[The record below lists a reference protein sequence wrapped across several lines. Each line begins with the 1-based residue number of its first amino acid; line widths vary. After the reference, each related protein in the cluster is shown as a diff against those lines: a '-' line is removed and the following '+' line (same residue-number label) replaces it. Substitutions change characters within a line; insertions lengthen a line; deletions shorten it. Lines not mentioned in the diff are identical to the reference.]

1 MKTHF
6 TNSVCAAIAAVFTIL
21 AVSCVTPQTVIRMN
35 PVSQDVKWNY
45 GQAYISDTVSGIV
58 VEAAFEKAT
67 RDYTI
72 FNIAVVNLSNMSY
85 LTDPANFTFEEQ
97 TNGSISPRVIRAL
110 DPETMLLNIDKEVSQ
125 SEADAKNLAVGAAVA
140 TGALLA
146 TAAVV
151 AISSDNDDN
160 VHHSHYRYAD
170 PDLLIAAP
178 LMIEAVD
185 DNYPESYASEA
196 DRRYEFWELST
207 IRKTTLEPGFKI
219 EGKVIFPRFEK
230 PAIYT
235 LKLPVENQCI
245 EIPFAQLNFNP

>member
-6 TNSVCAAIAAVFTIL
+6 TNSVRAAFAAVISIL
-21 AVSCVTPQTVIRMN
+21 VVSCATPQAVIRMN
-35 PVSQDVKWNY
+35 PLSQDVKWNY
-45 GQAYISDTVSGIV
+45 GQAYVSDTLNGIV

-67 RDYTI
+67 HDYTI

-85 LTDPANFTFEEQ
+85 LADPAYFTFEEQ
-97 TNGSISPRVIRAL
+97 NNDSVSPTIIRAL
-110 DPETMLLNIDKEVSQ
+110 DPETMLLNIDKEMSQ

-151 AISSDNDDN
+151 AVSSDNDDD
-160 VHHSHYRYAD
+160 VHYSNHRYAD

-178 LMIEAVD
+178 LMIETVD
-185 DNYPESYASEA
+185 DNPESYVAET
-196 DRRYEFWELST
+196 DRRREFWELST
-207 IRKTTLEPGFKI
+207 MRKTTLDPGFKI

-230 PAIYT
+230 AAIYT
-235 LKLPVENQCI
+235 LKLPVDNKYI
-245 EIPFAQLNFNP
+245 EIPFTQLNFYP